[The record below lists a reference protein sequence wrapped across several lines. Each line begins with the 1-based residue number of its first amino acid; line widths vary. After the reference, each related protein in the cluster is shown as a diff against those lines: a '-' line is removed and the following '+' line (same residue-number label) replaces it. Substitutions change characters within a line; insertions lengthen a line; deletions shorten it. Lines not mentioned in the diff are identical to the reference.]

1 MYEKQCQSHLY
12 PSQRNHP
19 SSVGAQ
25 YGIGE
30 VVIENNQIV
39 FGRRI

>member
-19 SSVGAQ
+19 PPIGVECGV
-25 YGIGE
+25 GE
-30 VVIENNQIV
+30 VVIKNHQIIV
-39 FGRRI
+39 GKWI